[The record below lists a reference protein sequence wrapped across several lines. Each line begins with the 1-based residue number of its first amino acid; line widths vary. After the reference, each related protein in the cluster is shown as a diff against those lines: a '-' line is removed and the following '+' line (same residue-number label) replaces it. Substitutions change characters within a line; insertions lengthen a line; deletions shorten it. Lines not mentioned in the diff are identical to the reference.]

1 VADGDA
7 VHDEPTPADEA
18 PTAPDEANAPASG
31 RRFRVPGVSMATK
44 LATALVV
51 VSFGSLA
58 IATLVGL
65 QTGVDLGREIYR
77 ERLTSMANV
86 AALDVEAS
94 LDSTRSLAEALALSP
109 ETASAISAFDSAF
122 TLLDDADEFDVD
134 DASSRL
140 LEAYEDTYLATSTAR
155 DIPVEEIVTRSTAA
169 LYLQSTYSIGDN
181 DDGDP
186 VVLDDRLAI
195 ADAGDGSDWSAA
207 HVLYHPG
214 YGRAVEQLG
223 LVDLYLV
230 EPTSSRV
237 IYSAA
242 KSPDLGTSLDVGP
255 FSGSVLANAVGDVID
270 DPSAGS
276 VLTDMSLYDAKPGQI
291 VGVLASPVFEGDRLV
306 GVVAVMYDGLGFT
319 DLITA
324 DGDWERAGIDESGNV
339 YMIGSDGT
347 TRSDPRGFLDDPS
360 SFLDASQASG
370 LLSTS
375 ERAVIEVYGTT
386 VLTQP
391 AVETTVTAAQEGSTE
406 IEERTS
412 MTGVAVIG
420 TVAPL
425 SDADLGWT
433 IVAEAELE
441 IAENAIDDF
450 RNILTVGI
458 AVFAIVISFFAVAW
472 ASGLMRPV
480 RAISERLGS
489 GASSDPLSIPESS
502 PTELHHLASSFEEM
516 SATLDHQQVE
526 LAIAREERLDLMRSM
541 LPAALAERIVS
552 GDLDEL
558 DEVARASVVVVV
570 VLGLAE
576 LVRLDATRSDRD
588 LIDRLHEEL
597 DVLADE
603 HGIDRVKV
611 VGDAYFGAC
620 GHDRPYIDHAPRI
633 VAFAADARDA
643 IRAIARE
650 DGVGLDTAIGV
661 HTGPVTVGMAG
672 GDRLVYDVWGTTV
685 TVAHHLARRS
695 GPGQIMLSDD
705 THSLL
710 PDEIVQAELDLTDR
724 HVWTVP
730 EPPIDQHPDDGG
742 RSE

>member
-1 VADGDA
+1 MADGDA
-7 VHDEPTPADEA
+7 VHDEPTPGDETPATPVDAD
-18 PTAPDEANAPASG
+18 ASSPRG
-31 RRFRVPGVSMATK
+31 RFRTPAFSMATK
-44 LATALVV
+44 LAAALVV

-58 IATLVGL
+58 IATAVGL
-65 QTGVDLGREIYR
+65 QTGVDLGRDIYR

-86 AALDVEAS
+86 AAIDVEAS
-94 LDSTRSLAEALALSP
+94 LNSTRALSESLALSP
-109 ETASAISAFDSAF
+109 ETAAAISAFNSA
-122 TLLDDADEFDVD
+122 LAPLNDVDGFDVD
-134 DASSRL
+134 DASSRV
-140 LEAYEDTYLATSTAR
+140 LEAYEDTYLETNTAR
-155 DIPVEEIVTRSTAA
+155 DIPVEEIISRSNAA
-169 LYLQSTYSIGDN
+169 LYLQSIYSIGED
-181 DDGDP
+181 DDGEPIVTDDP
-186 VVLDDRLAI
+186 AAL
-195 ADAGDGSDWSAA
+195 ADAGDGSDWSAS
-207 HVLYHPG
+207 HKLYHPG
-214 YGRAVEQLG
+214 YRRAVEQLG

-237 IYSAA
+237 VYSVA
-242 KSPDLGTSLDVGP
+242 KSPDLGTSLEVGP

-270 DPSAGS
+270 DPSGGS

-324 DGDWERAGIDESGNV
+324 NGDWERAGIDEAGNV

-347 TRSDPRGFLDDPS
+347 TRSDPRGFLEDPS

-375 ERAVIEVYGTT
+375 ERAVIEAYGTT
-386 VLTQP
+386 VLAQP
-391 AVETTVTAAQEGSTE
+391 AVETTVTAAKEGSTT

-412 MTGVAVIG
+412 MTGITVIG

-433 IVAEAELE
+433 IVAEAELD

-489 GASSDPLSIPESS
+489 AASSEPLVIPESS
-502 PTELHHLASSFEEM
+502 PTELHHLASSFDEM
-516 SATLDHQQVE
+516 SATLDHQQIE
-526 LAIAREERLDLMRSM
+526 LALAREKRLDLMRSM
-541 LPAALAERIVS
+541 LPAALAERIAS

-570 VLGLAE
+570 VLGLAD
-576 LVRLDATRSDRD
+576 LVRLDAAWSDRD

-620 GHDRPYIDHAPRI
+620 GHDRPYIDHAPRV
-633 VAFAADARDA
+633 VAFATEARDA

-650 DGVGLDTAIGV
+650 DGVELDTAIGV

-672 GDRLVYDVWGTTV
+672 GGRLVYDVWGTTV

-710 PDEIVQAELDLTDR
+710 PDEIVQAELDLADR

-730 EPPIDQHPDDGG
+730 EPPIDQTTDDGS
-742 RSE
+742 RAE